1 MVDRTSTLP
10 DAAEHELAVGRVDAI
25 FTAAPIGLGFWGTDL
40 RYERV
45 NEALAAMNGRPAAEH
60 VGRTVHEVLGEHG
73 PHVAGLLQ
81 EALSTG
87 RPVLDVPLRSGQ
99 VVTDA
104 GDERF
109 WEASYFPLPGATG
122 EPIGVGAVV
131 REVTRRRRAEQE
143 RDDLLRQALT
153 SRAVAEATQLRVEAA
168 LREAEEARAQ
178 AEAARRRTDV
188 LARAGM
194 RLAASIDYERTLGEV
209 ARSAVPDVAD
219 WCSITLRR
227 PDGALQTV
235 ATVHRDRE
243 RERIAAE
250 VTTRYP
256 PQPEDPVGAPRVIR
270 TGQIELLQE
279 ISDADVQALTRDPE
293 HALLLRALG
302 LRTTLVV
309 PLHARGRTLGALTL
323 VLGDATRRF
332 DDGDVTLARALAA
345 RAALHIDNA
354 RLYSERSHIAHT
366 LQRSLL
372 PARLPHVPGLDVAAR
387 YSAAGDENE
396 VGGDFYDLFPLG
408 GARWQALI
416 GDVSGKGPEAAAV
429 TSLARHTLRAAAM
442 HGLEPAESLAFLNRA
457 LLAAGDSARVLTAVC
472 AEVTATGG
480 GADVTLAVGG
490 HPAPLVQ
497 RAGGEVEEIR
507 SQGTLLG
514 ALDEV
519 IVEHARVRL
528 HPGDLLL
535 LCTDGVTEFRG
546 PDPLAGLR
554 AVTAVLE
561 RTAGEE
567 AQAVLREVERAALA
581 LHTHGPRDDL
591 ALLAL
596 RVPPPT

>member
-1 MVDRTSTLP
+1 MVDRTPTLP
-10 DAAEHELAVGRVDAI
+10 DTAEQDLAEALVDAV
-25 FTAAPIGLGFWGTDL
+25 FTAAPVGLGIWGTDL

-45 NEALAAMNGRPAAEH
+45 NEALATMNGRPATEH

-73 PHVAGLLQ
+73 RHVAGLLQ
-81 EALSTG
+81 EVLSTG
-87 RPVLDVPLRSGQ
+87 RPMLDVPLRSGQ

-104 GDERF
+104 GDDRL

-122 EPIGVGAVV
+122 EPVGVGGVV

-143 RDDLLRQALT
+143 RDALLRQALT

-168 LREAEEARAQ
+168 LREAEVARAE

-194 RLAASIDYERTLGEV
+194 RLAASMDYERTLGEV

-235 ATVHRDRE
+235 ATAHRDRE
-243 RERIAAE
+243 RERIAGE
-250 VTTRYP
+250 VTARYP

-270 TGQIELLQE
+270 TGQIELLEE
-279 ISDADVQALTRDPE
+279 ISEADVQALARDPE
-293 HALLLRALG
+293 HALLLQALG
-302 LRTTLVV
+302 LRTSLVV

-332 DDGDVTLARALAA
+332 GDGDVTLARALAA

-354 RLYSERSHIAHT
+354 RLYSERSHIART
-366 LQRSLL
+366 LQRGLL
-372 PARLPHVPGLDVAAR
+372 PTRLPDVPGLDVAAR
-387 YSAAGDENE
+387 YRAAGDENE

-408 GARWQALI
+408 GGRWKALI
-416 GDVSGKGPEAAAV
+416 GDVAGKGPEAAAV

-442 HGLEPAESLAFLNRA
+442 QGLEPAESLAFLNRA
-457 LLAAGDSARVLTAVC
+457 LLAAGDSGRVLTAVC
-472 AEVTATGG
+472 AAVTVTAD

-497 RAGGEVEEIR
+497 RASGEVEEIQAR
-507 SQGTLLG
+507 GTLLG
-514 ALDEV
+514 ALDDV
-519 IVEHARVRL
+519 IVEEARVRL

-554 AVTAVLE
+554 TATAVLQ

-567 AQAVLREVERAALA
+567 AHAVLREVERAALD

-596 RVPPPT
+596 RVPPPG